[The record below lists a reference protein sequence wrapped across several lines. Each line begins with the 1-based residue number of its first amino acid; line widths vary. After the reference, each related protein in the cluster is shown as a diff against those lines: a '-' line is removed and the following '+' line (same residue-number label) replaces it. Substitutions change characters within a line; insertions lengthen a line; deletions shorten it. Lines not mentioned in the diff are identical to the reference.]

1 MARMDD
7 TEIAARL
14 RLSATRLHRRLRQ
27 EAGSGLSPS
36 QGSALVAINNNGPLT
51 LGMLAEHERVAPPT
65 ITKVVAFL
73 EGEGLVERRQDP
85 SDKRASLVTT
95 TKKGQDLVEESR
107 RRKTQWLV
115 KQIEQLTPEERKTLA
130 AALPILEELQQ

>member
-1 MARMDD
+1 MPRMDD
-7 TEIAARL
+7 AEIAAQL

-36 QGSALVAINNNGPLT
+36 QGSALAAIHNKGPLT
-51 LGMLAEHERVAPPT
+51 LGSLAEHERVAPPT

-73 EGEGLVERRQDP
+73 EGEGLVERGTDP
-85 SDKRASLVTT
+85 NDKRVTRVSS
-95 TKKGQDLVEESR
+95 TKKGAALIEESR

-115 KQIEQLTPEERKTLA
+115 KQIQALSADDRAALA
-130 AALPILEELQQ
+130 AALPVLEELR

>member
-1 MARMDD
+1 MDD
-7 TEIAARL
+7 AEIAAQL

-36 QGSALVAINNNGPLT
+36 QGSALAAIHNKGPLT
-51 LGMLAEHERVAPPT
+51 LGALAEHERVAPPT

-73 EGEGLVERRQDP
+73 EREALVERSADP
-85 SDKRASLVTT
+85 NDKRVTRVQS
-95 TKKGQDLVEESR
+95 TKKGAALIEESR

-115 KQIEQLTPEERKTLA
+115 KQIEGLSPEDRAALA
-130 AALPILEELQQ
+130 AALPVLEELR

>member
-1 MARMDD
+1 MDD
-7 TEIAARL
+7 AEIAAQL

-36 QGSALVAINNNGPLT
+36 QGSALAAIHNKGPLT
-51 LGMLAEHERVAPPT
+51 LGSLAEHERVAPPT

-73 EGEGLVERRQDP
+73 EGEGLVERGTDP
-85 SDKRASLVTT
+85 NDKRVTRVSS
-95 TKKGQDLVEESR
+95 TKKGAALIEESR

-115 KQIEQLTPEERKTLA
+115 KQIQALSADDRAALA
-130 AALPILEELQQ
+130 AALPVLEELR